1 MRERRGF
8 CTLEGRGRRR
18 GRQSKCRRHRQSCR
32 RSLVREPQLHCL
44 HRSLDANKA
53 GIPAPREL
61 RHTRVRSN
69 EPYCSSSSAR
79 SGVLPAPQA
88 KHKWLWLYLR
98 LLVSCF
104 TSFSRGAQDDVGVSR
119 PFSLLGSS
127 FVRFIYYSK
136 LNPRCL
142 KEPVRAPAN
151 PVMKFLLYSTNL
163 NYSIFN

>member
-8 CTLEGRGRRR
+8 CKLEGRERRR
-18 GRQSKCRRHRQSCR
+18 GRQSKCRRHRHSCR
-32 RSLVREPQLHCL
+32 VSLVREPQLHYL

-53 GIPAPREL
+53 GIRAPREL

-88 KHKWLWLYLR
+88 KHKWPWLYLR
-98 LLVSCF
+98 LLFFCF
-104 TSFSRGAQDDVGVSR
+104 AFFSRGAQDDAGVSQ
-119 PFSLLGSS
+119 PFSLLRSS
-127 FVRFIYYSK
+127 FVRFSYYSK

-142 KEPVRAPAN
+142 KEPIRALAN
-151 PVMKFLLYSTNL
+151 AAMKFIIGSTNL
-163 NYSIFN
+163 NYSIFI